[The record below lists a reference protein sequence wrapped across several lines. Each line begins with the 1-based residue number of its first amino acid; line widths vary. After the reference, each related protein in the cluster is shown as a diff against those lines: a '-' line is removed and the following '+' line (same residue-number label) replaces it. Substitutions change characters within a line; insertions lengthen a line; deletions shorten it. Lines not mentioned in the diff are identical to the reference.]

1 MSDNTP
7 LITPRTLKVPITNV
21 YAMGG
26 YCAQLR
32 FGANKTPANLIIDTG
47 SSTLVV
53 SDSDYDDE
61 QDTSLV
67 ATSFAQ
73 EVLYGAGGWD
83 GPVVHTRV
91 GLREEDI
98 DFNLSDGYQLEPN
111 PDAHAPIV
119 LNDCPVAIVSS
130 IKQEGTFLHADG
142 ILGLAYH
149 QLNKSYNLKHYF
161 DKYQI
166 TPALTYPWPF
176 DDEISICSNDYH
188 AHLNANQIENQ
199 VENKAAHSEQDCDNR
214 FTSDDLRQFK
224 AFLKQQ
230 PTQDIIP
237 YFTELTQHG
246 LTANKFAFYS
256 RRSSVH
262 FSTDIS
268 AATFSAKKS
277 ADKAEKVDKAAQ
289 QAHFAQLNQDSLNQG
304 WLIIGGGEE
313 HIELYQGEF
322 TTISVVEDKYYNVNL
337 ISIQVGDQTE
347 IDSLLTEEIENSLEP
362 AESIERDD
370 SLDPDNSLELNESP
384 EPVNS
389 LEPIES
395 PEHLASQVSHDH
407 ALLSAIGMNK
417 QLRGRSNAIIDTGV
431 SGIVFT
437 KHLYSAMVEHF
448 SALNPKFAA
457 LIKPFSDIAMQYQ
470 GIDMSQLNLDEWP
483 TLTLHFVGERNH
495 HSQHTHNSGD
505 NRCDHSSKNTSKNTN
520 KNSCDHSR
528 KNSSI
533 NSCDNKQYSPEKVS
547 IHIKPEHY
555 WQTNTPAKGKA
566 CFKILS
572 QLAGW
577 PNQSLLGLPLM
588 NDHYVIFDRSA
599 HQTGVIHFAKQR

>member
-1 MSDNTP
+1 MSAKTP
-7 LITPRTLKVPITNV
+7 TAVTPRTLKVPITNV

-61 QDTSLV
+61 QDSCLV
-67 ATSFAQ
+67 PTSFAQ
-73 EVLYGAGGWD
+73 EVLYGVGGWD
-83 GPVVHTRV
+83 GPVVYTRV

-98 DFNLSDGYQLEPN
+98 DFNLADGYQLEPN
-111 PDAHAPIV
+111 PDSHAPIV
-119 LNDCPVAIVSS
+119 LNQCPVAIVSS

-149 QLNKSYNLKHYF
+149 QLNKSYNLKGYF

-166 TPALTYPWPF
+166 SPALTYPWPF
-176 DDEISICSNDYH
+176 DTQISICSNGYY
-188 AHLNANQIENQ
+188 AHLNANQVENQ
-199 VENKAAHSEQDCDNR
+199 VENKAAHSEQSCDNR
-214 FTSDDLRQFK
+214 FTSHDLRQFK

-262 FSTDIS
+262 FTADSN
-268 AATFSAKKS
+268 AASFSAKKS
-277 ADKAEKVDKAAQ
+277 ADKAEKAAQ
-289 QAHFAQLNQDSLNQG
+289 QAHFAQLNQDPLNQG

-313 HIELYQGEF
+313 HTELYQGEF

-362 AESIERDD
+362 AESLEPDESIE
-370 SLDPDNSLELNESP
+370 PDNSLERAESP
-384 EPVNS
+384 EPDNS
-389 LEPIES
+389 PEPIES
-395 PEHLASQVSHDH
+395 TEHLASHDQ

-437 KHLYSAMVEHF
+437 KHLYNAMVEHF

-457 LIKPFSDIAMQYQ
+457 LLKPFSDIAMQYQ

-495 HSQHTHNSGD
+495 HSQHTHSSG
-505 NRCDHSSKNTSKNTN
+505 DHSS
-520 KNSCDHSR
+520 
-528 KNSSI
+528 
-533 NSCDNKQYSPEKVS
+533 DNKQNSPEKVS
-547 IHIKPEHY
+547 LHIKPEHY

-577 PNQSLLGLPLM
+577 PNQSLLGLPLL
-588 NDHYVIFDRSA
+588 NEHYVIFDRSA

>member
-1 MSDNTP
+1 MSVKTP
-7 LITPRTLKVPITNV
+7 LIPPRTLKVPITNV

-53 SDSDYDDE
+53 SDCDYDDK
-61 QDTSLV
+61 QDSCLV
-67 ATSFAQ
+67 PTSFAQ
-73 EVLYGAGGWD
+73 EVLYGVGGWD

-91 GLREEDI
+91 GIREEEI
-98 DFNLSDGYQLEPN
+98 DFNLVDDYQLEPN

-149 QLNKSYNLKHYF
+149 QLNKSYNLKGYF

-166 TPALTYPWPF
+166 SPALTYPWPF
-176 DDEISICSNDYH
+176 DSQISICSNDYH
-188 AHLNANQIENQ
+188 AHLNANQVENQ
-199 VENKAAHSEQDCDNR
+199 FENKAVHSEQGCKHR
-214 FTSDDLRQFK
+214 FTSHDLRQFK

-230 PTQDIIP
+230 PAQDIIP

-262 FSTDIS
+262 FTADIN
-268 AATFSAKKS
+268 AASFSAKKS
-277 ADKAEKVDKAAQ
+277 ADKAKKAAQ
-289 QAHFAQLNQDSLNQG
+289 QAHFAQLNQDPLNQG

-313 HIELYQGEF
+313 HTELYQGEF

-347 IDSLLTEEIENSLEP
+347 IDSLLTEEIENSLELN
-362 AESIERDD
+362 D
-370 SLDPDNSLELNESP
+370 S
-384 EPVNS
+384 V
-389 LEPIES
+389 EPIES
-395 PEHLASQVSHDH
+395 TEHLASHDH

-437 KHLYSAMVEHF
+437 KHLYNAMVEHF

-457 LIKPFSDIAMQYQ
+457 LLKPFSDIAMQYQ

-483 TLTLHFVGERNH
+483 ILTLHFVGERNH
-495 HSQHTHNSGD
+495 HSQHAHSSG
-505 NRCDHSSKNTSKNTN
+505 DHSS
-520 KNSCDHSR
+520 
-528 KNSSI
+528 
-533 NSCDNKQYSPEKVS
+533 DNNQNSPEKVS
-547 IHIKPEHY
+547 LHIKPEHY
-555 WQTNTPAKGKA
+555 WQTNTPSEGKA

>member
-1 MSDNTP
+1 MSAKTP
-7 LITPRTLKVPITNV
+7 LIPPRTLKVPITNV

-61 QDTSLV
+61 QDSCLV
-67 ATSFAQ
+67 PTSFAQ
-73 EVLYGAGGWD
+73 EVLYGVGGWD

-91 GLREEDI
+91 GIREEEI
-98 DFNLSDGYQLEPN
+98 DFNLADGYQLEPN

-149 QLNKSYNLKHYF
+149 QLNKSYNLKGYF

-166 TPALTYPWPF
+166 SPALTYPWPF
-176 DDEISICSNDYH
+176 DSQIRICSNDYH
-188 AHLNANQIENQ
+188 AHLNANQVENQ
-199 VENKAAHSEQDCDNR
+199 FENKAAHSEQDCKHR
-214 FTSDDLRQFK
+214 FTSQDLRQFK

-262 FSTDIS
+262 FTADIN
-268 AATFSAKKS
+268 AASFSAKKS
-277 ADKAEKVDKAAQ
+277 ADKAEKAAQ
-289 QAHFAQLNQDSLNQG
+289 QAHFAQLNQDPLNQG

-313 HIELYQGEF
+313 HTELYQGQF

-347 IDSLLTEEIENSLEP
+347 IDSLLTEEIENSLELN
-362 AESIERDD
+362 D
-370 SLDPDNSLELNESP
+370 S
-384 EPVNS
+384 V
-389 LEPIES
+389 EPIES
-395 PEHLASQVSHDH
+395 IEHLANHDH

-437 KHLYSAMVEHF
+437 KHLYNAMVEHF

-457 LIKPFSDIAMQYQ
+457 LLKPFSDIAMQYQ

-483 TLTLHFVGERNH
+483 ILTLHFVGERNH
-495 HSQHTHNSGD
+495 HSQHAHSSG
-505 NRCDHSSKNTSKNTN
+505 DHSS
-520 KNSCDHSR
+520 
-528 KNSSI
+528 
-533 NSCDNKQYSPEKVS
+533 DNKQNSPEKVS
-547 IHIKPEHY
+547 LHIKPDHY
-555 WQTNTPAKGKA
+555 WQTNTPSEGKA

>member
-1 MSDNTP
+1 MSASP
-7 LITPRTLKVPITNV
+7 KLGSVSPRTLKVPITNV

-149 QLNKSYNLKHYF
+149 QLNKSYNLKDYF

-166 TPALTYPWPF
+166 SPALTYPWPF
-176 DDEISICSNDYH
+176 DTEMSICSNDYH
-188 AHLNANQIENQ
+188 AHLSANQ
-199 VENKAAHSEQDCDNR
+199 VENRVENKAVHSEQDCDNR

-262 FSTDIS
+262 FTADIN

-277 ADKAEKVDKAAQ
+277 ADKAEKTEKTDKATQ
-289 QAHFAQLNQDSLNQG
+289 QAHFAQLNQDPLNQG

-313 HIELYQGEF
+313 HTELYQGEF

-362 AESIERDD
+362 AN
-370 SLDPDNSLELNESP
+370 SLEPDNSLEHNKGS
-384 EPVNS
+384 
-389 LEPIES
+389 EPIKNQ
-395 PEHLASQVSHDH
+395 ASHDH

-437 KHLYSAMVEHF
+437 KHLYNAMVEHF

-495 HSQHTHNSGD
+495 HSQHTHSSSGNTSKNTNENS
-505 NRCDHSSKNTSKNTN
+505 CDHSSKN
-520 KNSCDHSR
+520 
-528 KNSSI
+528 SS
-533 NSCDNKQYSPEKVS
+533 DNKQNSPEKVS
-547 IHIKPEHY
+547 LHIKPEHY

>member
-149 QLNKSYNLKHYF
+149 QLNKSYNLKDYF
-161 DKYQI
+161 DKYNI
-166 TPALTYPWPF
+166 KPALTYPWPF

-214 FTSDDLRQFK
+214 FTSHDLRQFK

-268 AATFSAKKS
+268 AATFSAIKS
-277 ADKAEKVDKAAQ
+277 ADKAEKTDKTAQ
-289 QAHFAQLNQDSLNQG
+289 QAHFAQLNQDPLNQG

-362 AESIERDD
+362 TESIKRDD

-384 EPVNS
+384 EPAES

-395 PEHLASQVSHDH
+395 PEHLASQANHDH

-437 KHLYSAMVEHF
+437 KHLYNAMVEHF

-495 HSQHTHNSGD
+495 HSQHTHSSSG
-505 NRCDHSSKNTSKNTN
+505 NTSKNTN
-520 KNSCDHSR
+520 KNSCGHSSISSRDHS
-528 KNSSI
+528 S
-533 NSCDNKQYSPEKVS
+533 DNKQNSPEKVS